1 VEDRSSWLPPGLEG
15 PSEPDDRA
23 SHRGGPKSGK
33 RPDGGPAAAGQQGP
47 YDHEDPPESDRSQ
60 SDSTEADKPSGREQ
74 PAEAEK
80 PSAEKPSDRPAEPEK
95 PSDWSQPDSGE
106 PDERDDSKT
115 DDAEE
120 RRPEPVAAKDEGPK
134 TEDSKRPDQ
143 NGSGG
148 PHEDQ
153 PRRKAERKKNGDE
166 RRRDEHVHMPS
177 DVDAR
182 GEDKYRK
189 VIGQH
194 NPNRGRQLLYY
205 GIFIA
210 FIVVAYVGLSA
221 AVDQLDKAPAHDP
234 AKAPWAQPGAPQG
247 PLGGFAP
254 RKQGQ
259 KGPTHFQ

>member
-1 VEDRSSWLPPGLEG
+1 M
-15 PSEPDDRA
+15 EPDDRA

-33 RPDGGPAAAGQQGP
+33 RPDRGPAAAGQQGP
-47 YDHEDPPESDRSQ
+47 YDHQDPPERDRSQ
-60 SDSTEADKPSGREQ
+60 SDSTEAEQPSEREQ
-74 PAEAEK
+74 
-80 PSAEKPSDRPAEPEK
+80 PAEPEK
-95 PSDWSQPDSGE
+95 PSDQPAEPEKPSDRSQPDSSE
-106 PDERDDSKT
+106 PEKPDDLKT

-120 RRPEPVAAKDEGPK
+120 RRPEPIAAKDDGPK

-148 PHEDQ
+148 PHEDE
-153 PRRKAERKKNGDE
+153 PSRKTERKKTGDE